1 LKSSRKRAIKSKDV
15 IAFVTSKG
23 GLDYA
28 TEVAEGLAA
37 KAVASIHPFP
47 ESAAKTSLLQL
58 VDFVM
63 NREY

>member
-1 LKSSRKRAIKSKDV
+1 MKSKEV

-28 TEVAEGLAA
+28 TEVAEGFAE
-37 KAVASIHPFP
+37 KAVASILPFP
-47 ESAAKTSLLQL
+47 DCSAKTSLLQL

-63 NREY
+63 NRQY